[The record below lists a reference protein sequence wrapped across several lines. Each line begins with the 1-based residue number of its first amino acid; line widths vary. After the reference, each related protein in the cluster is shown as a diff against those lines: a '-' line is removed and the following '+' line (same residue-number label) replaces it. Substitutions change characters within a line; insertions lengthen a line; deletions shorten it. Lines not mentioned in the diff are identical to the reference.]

1 MAGVSIVYSALAGS
15 NVASVPTLGTLAT
28 IGLSLCT
35 AAAGAYAVRGKGM
48 RMLAVA
54 ASVGTLTT
62 LLASGSGQ
70 SAWASVRDYFSDPAG
85 ATLIYDSDENPADT
99 LTTLGTIPGTGGML
113 CAATTGALVN
123 GTSATL
129 SIDSVTVVPLLSD
142 YSVHTNDANYNSSY
156 SGSTAGRCK
165 PGVTRL
171 LPGQSCQ
178 VILQT
183 NVC

>member
-28 IGLSLCT
+28 IGLSLFT
-35 AAAGAYAVRGKGM
+35 AAAGAYAVRGKGP

-54 ASVGTLTT
+54 ACVGSLAA
-62 LLASGSGQ
+62 LMASGTGQ

-85 ATLIYDSDENPADT
+85 ATLVYDSDDNPADT
-99 LTTLGTIPGTGGML
+99 LTSLGTLPGSGGTI
-113 CAATTGALVN
+113 CAATTGALLN

-129 SIDSVTVVPLLSD
+129 SIDSVTAVPLLGD
-142 YSVHTNDANYNSSY
+142 YSVHTNDTNYNSSFT
-156 SGSTAGRCK
+156 GSTAGRCK

-178 VILQT
+178 VILET
-183 NVC
+183 SVC